1 MIATHHIGDTIVA
14 ITAITGSLTCTTG
27 HLTDSDRQQL
37 HGITCPRR
45 QAERAATMRLIRALL
60 GSDAELGHSPDGAP
74 LITGSS
80 INISVSHSRLYAAI
94 AIDPHRRIG
103 IDTETWRDQ
112 LLRVAPR
119 FLSSHEQAL
128 YSTPALLL
136 HAWTVKEAVYKAA
149 GITGLPLAEGIR
161 LSLTDPNS
169 PHAAAVTTD
178 GHIHPFS
185 LHTIPTPTPCG
196 AAPLC
201 VTTLAIPAPHNK
213 YCLR

>member
-14 ITAITGSLTCTTG
+14 ITAITGSLTCTAG
-27 HLTDSDRQQL
+27 RLTDTDLQQL
-37 HGITCPRR
+37 AGITCPRR
-45 QAERAATMRLIRALL
+45 QAERAATMRLIRYLL
-60 GSDAELGHSPDGAP
+60 GDDAELSHTPDGSP
-74 LITGSS
+74 LIIGRDT
-80 INISVSHSRLYAAI
+80 NISVSHSRLYAAI

-103 IDTETWRDQ
+103 IDTETWRNQ

-119 FLSSHEQAL
+119 FLSSQEQAL

-149 GITGLPLAEGIR
+149 GITGLSLAEGIR

-178 GHIHPFS
+178 GHIHPFK

-196 AAPLC
+196 TAPQC
-201 VTTLAIPAPHNK
+201 ATTLAIPAPHNE
-213 YCLR
+213 